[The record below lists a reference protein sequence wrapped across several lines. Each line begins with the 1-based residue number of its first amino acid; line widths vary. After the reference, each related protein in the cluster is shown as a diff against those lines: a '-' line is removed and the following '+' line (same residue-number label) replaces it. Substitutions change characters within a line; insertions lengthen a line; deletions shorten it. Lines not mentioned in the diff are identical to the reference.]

1 MKHRLSV
8 VLALALLVAGS
19 PPLRAEQNFSVKE
32 DIVVG
37 KGQTQE
43 NIVSFGGNVT
53 IEGRV
58 RQSVVI
64 FGGSVTV
71 AGEVGDSVVGFGT
84 TINLRSTAAVKK
96 DVFSIGGVLNK
107 EPGSAV
113 GGDTVYFHAG
123 EVFSNL
129 FRGGLFTFPFIP
141 LILVLMLIGSFIWLL
156 IAIVVAAL
164 FPRQITLAASRIRA
178 SFWPVVGTGAVALLI
193 FGGLVIFFALLSL
206 VIIGIPFL
214 LLLLALGL
222 IIKIFGNV
230 VIFYFF
236 GESVARAFR
245 RQAPAPMAA
254 VILGLIVVT
263 LIKLVP
269 LLGLFVSLGLT
280 VIAWGVAVRTKFGT
294 VESWPAKRA

>member
-1 MKHRLSV
+1 MKHRLSI
-8 VLALALLVAGS
+8 VLALTLFTAAS
-19 PPLRAEQNFSVKE
+19 PPLRAEQHFTVKE

-37 KGQTQE
+37 KGETQD

-58 RQSVVI
+58 RESVVV

-96 DVFSIGGVLNK
+96 DVVSIGGVLNK

-113 GGDTVYFHAG
+113 GGDTVYFHTG
-123 EVFSNL
+123 EVFSKL
-129 FRGGLFTFPFIP
+129 FKGGLFTFPFIP

-164 FPRQITLAASRIRA
+164 FPRQIALAASRIRT
-178 SFWPVVGTGAVALLI
+178 SFWPIVGTGVVALLI
-193 FGGLVIFFALLSL
+193 FAGLVIFFALLSL

-236 GESVARAFR
+236 GESVARAIR

-269 LLGLFVSLGLT
+269 LLGLFISLGLT